1 MYRQPSR
8 RQEKIARVIRDSVS
22 DTILHHLS
30 DPRIEGLVS
39 VTHVDVTP
47 DLRNADVFLSVYASD
62 DSARRRTLEA
72 IQHAARPIQLRLGDV
87 LTSRFC
93 PHLRFL
99 EDTQF
104 KKTIETL
111 HLIDEVSKE
120 FQDHPVADSEV
131 ISDLDLEDPNPN
143 GGQRQDGK

>member
-1 MYRQPSR
+1 MTIHRQPSR

-39 VTHVDVTP
+39 VTHVEVAS
-47 DLRNADVFLSVYASD
+47 DLRNADVFLSVYAAD
-62 DSARRRTLEA
+62 DSARQRTLEA
-72 IQHAARPIQLRLGDV
+72 IQHAARPIQLRLGEV
-87 LTSRFC
+87 LTARFC

-99 EDTQF
+99 EDIQF
-104 KKTIETL
+104 KKTIQTL

-120 FQDHPVADSEV
+120 FRDHPLSDPDDNYPLDSE
-131 ISDLDLEDPNPN
+131 DPQP
-143 GGQRQDGK
+143 